1 MGVPGERERIGY
13 RAPLAVRCFDAAGA
27 PFARDGLSA
36 VAWPEN
42 DPATTV
48 RATLSPVSDL
58 LGFGSVPGRRAYQR
72 ARSTDGEP
80 LNWPAPAAPE
90 PFVVRVTDRARRYL
104 PTTVLA
110 EVPVATPVAVPLYPA
125 PGRQAPTG
133 WAVVRGELHG
143 APDGA
148 PLGWGVV
155 EVSTDAGL
163 HSTVSDADG
172 RFQLCLPYPE
182 ALPELPGASATGVAP
197 GSADPVSGSADP
209 APVGLAALT
218 WPVTVAVRCRPGALR
233 RPPDSAAQDPP
244 YLDSILGQP
253 PALIDRG
260 GDGPQPTVTET
271 LTFGTALVLPLTVVP
286 S

>member
-13 RAPLAVRCFDAAGA
+13 RAPLAVRCFDPAGA
-27 PFARDGLSA
+27 AFARDGLSA

-48 RATLSPVSDL
+48 RATPSPFSDL
-58 LGFGSVPGRRAYQR
+58 LGFGSLPGRRAYQR
-72 ARSTDGEP
+72 ARSTGGEP
-80 LNWPAPAAPE
+80 LNWPVPAAPE

-104 PTTVLA
+104 PTTLLA
-110 EVPVATPVAVPLYPA
+110 EVPVGAPVAVPLYPA
-125 PGRQAPTG
+125 PGRQAPSG

-155 EVSTDAGL
+155 EVTTDAGRYT
-163 HSTVSDADG
+163 TVSDADG
-172 RFQLCLPYPE
+172 RFLLCLPYPE
-182 ALPELPGASATGVAP
+182 ALPELPGAP
-197 GSADPVSGSADP
+197 GAGP
-209 APVGLAALT
+209 APASAGLASLT
-218 WPVTVAVRCRPGALR
+218 WPVTVEVRCRPGALR
-233 RPPDSAAQDPP
+233 RPVDSAPQDPP
-244 YLDSILGQP
+244 YLDSVLGQT
-253 PALIDRG
+253 PAPIDLG
-260 GDGPQPTVTET
+260 GGPQPAVTET

>member
-48 RATLSPVSDL
+48 RATPSPFSDL
-58 LGFGSVPGRRAYQR
+58 LGFGSVPGRRAHQR

-110 EVPVATPVAVPLYPA
+110 EVPAGTPVAVPLYPA

-143 APDGA
+143 DPDGG

-155 EVSTDAGL
+155 EVSTDAGR
-163 HSTVSDADG
+163 HATVSDADG
-172 RFQLCLPYPE
+172 RFLLCLPYPE
-182 ALPELPGASATGVAP
+182 ALPELPG
-197 GSADPVSGSADP
+197 GSAADP
-209 APVGLAALT
+209 APGSTDPAPGPAGLAALT
-218 WPVTVAVRCRPGALR
+218 WQVTVAVRCQPGALR
-233 RPPDSAAQDPP
+233 RPVDSAAQDPP
-244 YLDSILGQP
+244 YLDSILGQA
-253 PALIDRG
+253 PARIDLG
-260 GDGPQPTVTET
+260 GGPQPTVTET